1 MCGNDAAPIQNTKKM
16 NTIYKV
22 TYSVAKTLEETCEY
36 YETSIEAALKH
47 FTDAIEKHIYPD
59 AKADMIDEAAYNL
72 KQFAGKPLLYSG
84 DSELII
90 SNYSWYSN
98 RDEAS
103 WEEEFPTELTI
114 YRTGEEVTI

>member
-1 MCGNDAAPIQNTKKM
+1 M

-22 TYSVAKTLEETCEY
+22 TYSEPKTSAETCEY
-36 YETSIEAALKH
+36 FETSIEAALKH
-47 FTDAIEKHIYPD
+47 FTDAIEKHIYPAD
-59 AKADMIDEAAYNL
+59 KADMISEATYNL
-72 KQFAGKPLLYSG
+72 KKFAAKTLLYSG
-84 DSELII
+84 DSELIM

-103 WEEEFPTELTI
+103 FECEFPTELTI